1 MSREKWRLLP
11 FNDGLAGQQLAL
23 SESLTGP
30 LETPSLYWYAAARP
44 SVILGAAQNPAILD
58 LDACRQAGYAVYKR
72 TSGGAVVL
80 AGPGFLSLDVA
91 LPPTSLL
98 ASPDVT
104 LAYHWFG
111 QCWLD
116 ALDRLNIKARLI
128 TPAEARQTRLELDAA
143 SEAEKLVKLVCFGT
157 LSSYEVVSEDG
168 RKLIGLAQVK
178 RRGASLLQAGLHRQ
192 WPAAE
197 FARILALSEEQRQ
210 ALRRYLPERAVGL
223 EEAAGRPVAFSE
235 IINAFEASLRERFAL
250 ELVTGRWEP
259 AELIKAGELENEK
272 FRDYLACSAL

>member
-11 FNDGLAGQQLAL
+11 FNAGLAGQQLAL

-30 LETPSLYWYAAARP
+30 LETPSLYWYEAARP
-44 SVILGAAQNPAILD
+44 AVILGAAQNPAILD
-58 LDACRQAGYAVYKR
+58 LAACRQAGYALYKR

-91 LPPTSLL
+91 LPPASLL

-104 LAYHWFG
+104 QAYRWFG

-116 ALDRLNIKARLI
+116 ALARLNIRARLV
-128 TPAEARQTRLELDAA
+128 TPEEARQTRLELEAA

-178 RRGASLLQAGLHRQ
+178 RRGASLLQAGLHRL

-197 FARILALSEEQRQ
+197 FARILALSARQRE
-210 ALRRYLPERAVGL
+210 ALRAYLPERAVGL

-235 IINAFEASLRERFAL
+235 IIEAFETSLRERFHIDL
-250 ELVTGRWEP
+250 ITGRWDS
-259 AELIKAGELENEK
+259 AELNKAVELENEK
-272 FRDYLACSAL
+272 FRDYLA